1 MKIALVGDLH
11 GNYVATQALEKALKK
26 IVPEEI
32 WFLGDAVGKG
42 PQSALTCDW
51 VRQHCTRFVGGN
63 WDYGI
68 GNREFSE
75 DGYFWAQLGEERMQ
89 WLRELPSEMEATI
102 SGVRFRMFH
111 GRPVTP
117 LLKVQDDKQLLSQC
131 FHANGRDYGG
141 VIFADSHRPFLR
153 TLDAGYIVNTG
164 SVGCSMGVTRA
175 HAVIV
180 EGELDC
186 EAPAPISMSIL
197 AVPYDNEAAASIAR
211 HDPDLPHQAEFIT
224 EVLTGVYAR
233 GKKD

>member
-11 GNYVATQALEKALKK
+11 GNYVATQALEKELDRLN
-26 IVPEEI
+26 PDEI

-42 PQSALTCDW
+42 PQSAQTCDW
-51 VRQHCTRFVGGN
+51 VMQHCRRCVGGN

-68 GNREFSE
+68 GNREFAE

-89 WLRELPSEMEATI
+89 WLRSLPREMDVTI
-102 SGVRFRMFH
+102 SGIRFRMFH

-117 LLKVQDDKQLLSQC
+117 LLKVQDDKMKLSDA
-131 FHANGRDYGG
+131 FVANGEIYDG

-153 TLDAGYIVNTG
+153 TLDAGYMLNTG

-175 HAVIV
+175 HCILI
-180 EGELDC
+180 EGEMG
-186 EAPAPISMSIL
+186 ETPAPLQMSIIS
-197 AVPYDNEAAASIAR
+197 VPYDNEAAADVAR
-211 HDPDLPHQAEFIT
+211 NDPDLPHRAEYIT

-233 GKKD
+233 GNH